1 MMMTR
6 HKQKLIPVTPIIIL
20 LVVLMMAFLSA
31 EASGQGRNDQTE
43 TELERTDRIL
53 ADAGELLTETNNPQ
67 AEQLLAQA
75 LDLQD
80 RGWEAFRAG
89 RHGQAMQFTQNARN
103 IVTKALGLLHRRQ
116 EDYSFVEK
124 EIERTDALLDRARG
138 YLAEAETDRGTLILD
153 QAGALQEKARDLM
166 TERHLK
172 QSLAFTL
179 RARRMLQN
187 IVDEVGGPGRRVQM
201 QQRTMDRASQMLDD
215 NRELITNSGDDKAI
229 ALFQQAEREYD
240 QAKELAVHQQRWGQ
254 VNRLLEAS
262 VTDVNKALRLVRGE
276 DAATTAKNALQQADD
291 RLSRLTEKARES
303 GTGSADNLLNEAK
316 TKLDKAHTFFD
327 QADYDRVLVVV
338 RVVMEL
344 EQQAARILGA
354 W

>member
-1 MMMTR
+1 MMMMR
-6 HKQKLIPVTPIIIL
+6 HKQKLFQTTPIIIVL
-20 LVVLMMAFLSA
+20 LVLTMAFLSA
-31 EASGQGRNDQTE
+31 SAFAQGRNNQTE

-53 ADAGELLTETNNPQ
+53 ADAKELLTETNSPH

-80 RGWEAFRAG
+80 RGWQAFRAG
-89 RHGQAMQFTQNARN
+89 RHGQALQFTQYARD

-124 EIERTDALLDRARG
+124 EIEHTDALLERARG
-138 YLAEAETDRGTLILD
+138 YLAEAGSNRGTMILE
-153 QAGALQEKARDLM
+153 QAGVMQEKARDFM

-179 RARRMLQN
+179 RARRMLQK
-187 IVDEVGGPGRRVQM
+187 IIDEIGGPGRRVQM
-201 QQRTMDRASQMLDD
+201 QQRAMDRASQMLDD
-215 NRELITNSGDDKAI
+215 NRELIGNSGDEKAV
-229 ALFQQAEREYD
+229 ALFQQAEREFD
-240 QAKELAVHQQRWGQ
+240 QAKELAAHQQRWGQ

-276 DAATTAKNALQQADD
+276 DAASTAKNALQQADD
-291 RLSRLTEKARES
+291 RLSRLTEKARET
-303 GTGSADNLLNEAK
+303 GTDSTDNLLNEAK
-316 TKLDKAHTFFD
+316 TKLEKAHTLFD
-327 QADYDRVLVVV
+327 QGDYDRVLVVV

-344 EQQAARILGA
+344 EQQAAKILGA

>member
-1 MMMTR
+1 MMTR
-6 HKQKLIPVTPIIIL
+6 HKQKLFPIAPIIIL
-20 LVVLMMAFLSA
+20 LLVLMMAFLSA
-31 EASGQGRNDQTE
+31 EASGQGRNDQTQ

-53 ADAGELLTETNNPQ
+53 ADAKELLTETNNPQ

-80 RGWEAFRAG
+80 RGWQAYHGG
-89 RHGQAMQFTQNARN
+89 RHGQAMQLTQNARN

-138 YLAEAETDRGTLILD
+138 YLSDAETDRGTMILE
-153 QAGALQEKARDLM
+153 QAGLMQEKARDFM

-187 IVDEVGGPGRRVQM
+187 IVDEVGGPGRRIQM
-201 QQRTMDRASQMLDD
+201 QQRAMDRAGQALDD
-215 NRELITNSGDDKAI
+215 NRELIANSGDEKAV
-229 ALFQQAEREYD
+229 ALFRQAEHEFD
-240 QAKELAVHQQRWGQ
+240 QAKEIATHQQRWGQ

-262 VTDVNKALRLVRGE
+262 VNDVNKALRMVRGE
-276 DAATTAKNALQQADD
+276 DASTTAKSALQQADD
-291 RLSRLTEKARES
+291 RLSRLNEKARELNTDS
-303 GTGSADNLLNEAK
+303 TDNLLNEAK
-316 TKLDKAHTFFD
+316 TKLDKAHTLYD
-327 QADYDRVLVVV
+327 QGDYDRVLVVV

-344 EQQAARILGA
+344 EQQAAKILGA